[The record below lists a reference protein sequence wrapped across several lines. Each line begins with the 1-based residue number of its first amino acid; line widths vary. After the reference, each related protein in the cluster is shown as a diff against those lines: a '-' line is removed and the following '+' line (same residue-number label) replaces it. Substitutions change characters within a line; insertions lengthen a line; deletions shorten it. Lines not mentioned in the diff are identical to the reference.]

1 MVDFSINALT
11 APFVPPVAR
20 YFDKT
25 TKFIISKHPELKLNP
40 DQVNH
45 DLKVV
50 MFNAATALLVSTLA
64 MAYFKT
70 IALVTAV
77 ALTILFY
84 LVRRIVQESIFPP
97 KPPSETTTVL
107 QDALTIGRSML
118 PARRLPAPSP
128 PHQIDKRKSQGD
140 LLPWRRYWMGPFDPF
155 KNDLLSDADCHQ
167 NIFNKKSMRL

>member
-1 MVDFSINALT
+1 MVDFSIKALT
-11 APFVPPVAR
+11 APCVPPVQE
-20 YFDKT
+20 YFKKT
-25 TKFIISKHPELKLNP
+25 TTFIIKKYPELKL
-40 DQVNH
+40 DFDKVDH

-77 ALTILFY
+77 ALTVLFY

-97 KPPSETTTVL
+97 KPPSETTITL
-107 QDALTIGRSML
+107 QDVVQKGLSLL

-128 PHQIDKRKSQGD
+128 PHKSIRERVKETFYHGD
-140 LLPWRRYWMGPFDPF
+140 DIGWGPLVILKTTYYPMPIVIR
-155 KNDLLSDADCHQ
+155 
-167 NIFNKKSMRL
+167 IFLTRSP